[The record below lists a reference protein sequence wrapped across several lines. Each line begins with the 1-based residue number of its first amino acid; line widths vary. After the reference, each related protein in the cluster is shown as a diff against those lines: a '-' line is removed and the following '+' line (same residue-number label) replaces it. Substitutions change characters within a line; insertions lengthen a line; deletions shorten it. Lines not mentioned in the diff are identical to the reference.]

1 LHRVNTVQMEKNATL
16 LESALNS
23 EPLFPTWV
31 VHRWFGPEQDTA
43 PFAFGR
49 AGHILL

>member
-1 LHRVNTVQMEKNATL
+1 
-16 LESALNS
+16 
-23 EPLFPTWV
+23 

>member
-1 LHRVNTVQMEKNATL
+1 
-16 LESALNS
+16 
-23 EPLFPTWV
+23 
-31 VHRWFGPEQDTA
+31 VHRWFGPEEDTA